1 LISRG
6 ATLAF
11 CEAWEAKF
19 DEEDG
24 IIVLANSRL
33 REAYENFIGEHGHW
47 SIWVGR
53 RIKLSEDDP
62 DGSLFMEDLLDM
74 IFTRDDNGHWITYT
88 KPGGFCV
95 TRPEEGM
102 IIPGEAEVVEIPE
115 GLWTSEEEGSPE
127 SSVGSYVG
135 ETSQSE
141 AESTS
146 NPQTSDCESTWWS
159 DDSESE
165 AGPEEDEIEGGVQV
179 DEAVEENKDGTA
191 S

>member
-1 LISRG
+1 MISRG

-11 CEAWEAKF
+11 CETWEATF
-19 DEEDG
+19 DEENG

-33 REAYENFIGEHGHW
+33 REAYDAFIGEHGHW

-53 RIKLSEDDP
+53 RIKLSEHDP
-62 DGSLFMEDLLDM
+62 DGSLFMDDLLDM
-74 IFTRDDNGHWITYT
+74 IFTQDDGGHWITYT
-88 KPGGFCV
+88 KPGGFWV
-95 TRPEEGM
+95 TRPEEGL
-102 IIPGEAEVVEIPE
+102 IIPGDAEVVEVPE
-115 GLWTSEEEGSPE
+115 DLWTSEEEGDPE

-165 AGPEEDEIEGGVQV
+165 AGPEEEEIEGGVQV
-179 DEAVEENKDGTA
+179 DEAVEEKKDGTA
-191 S
+191 F